1 MEWTP
6 QLLYDGPLYLGMNT
20 NWSGLLAGHELAA
33 AALEK
38 IVLQNFG
45 TTDNAKTATPWYS
58 ALACGPGIF
67 GLGSHMYADDTVFA
81 KTDPNKQ
88 DVWSLKNLDDVNGGI
103 TTSARRSTSLNRS
116 SASTGYK
123 DQFIH
128 RRAPPGNVFD
138 IPAPRGQAKWQ
149 SHICLRGTEL
159 TEFAQSEFN

>member
-1 MEWTP
+1 MMEWTP
-6 QLLYDGPLYLGMNT
+6 QLLYDGPLDIGMNA

-67 GLGSHMYADDTVFA
+67 GLGSHVYADDTVFA

-103 TTSARRSTSLNRS
+103 NHFGS
-116 SASTGYK
+116 
-123 DQFIH
+123 
-128 RRAPPGNVFD
+128 P
-138 IPAPRGQAKWQ
+138 
-149 SHICLRGTEL
+149 
-159 TEFAQSEFN
+159 FNFPKQVVSVYRL